1 MSTILTVVPAREHTR
16 SGHPEH
22 AGRVVAV
29 QDLLQHR
36 GVMDFVDRLEPHPVT
51 TDQLLQVH
59 SEQVVE
65 RVYQASLLGGRM
77 LDGDTYTT
85 ADSYRLAR
93 LAAGACAGAV
103 NEILTGGA
111 RNGMALIRPPG
122 HHAERLRS
130 GGFCLFNNVA
140 LAAREAQ
147 RVHGIERVLILD
159 YDIHHGNGTQDI
171 FYEDGSVL
179 FVSLHLFGAFFY
191 PGTGAARETGQ
202 GKGQRTTL
210 NVPLPPYVGD
220 DGYRLLFDE
229 LICPRIDAFRP
240 QLILISAGYDAH
252 WRDPLAHGGLSLTGY
267 AVLVRTLIA
276 LAERHC
282 GGRIL
287 FVLEGGYYLD
297 ALSYGVLNTVYALLG
312 FDQIEDPLGPLP
324 EREADVRELLAMLQQ
339 LHLI

>member
-1 MSTILTVVPAREHTR
+1 MSTILSFVPSREHSR

-22 AGRVVAV
+22 AGRLAAV

-36 GVMDFVDRLEPHPVT
+36 GLLDFVDLLEPEPAMT
-51 TDQLLQVH
+51 AQLQQVH
-59 SEQVVE
+59 SEKVVE

-93 LAAGACAGAV
+93 LAAGACSGAV
-103 NEILTGGA
+103 NEIFQGRAT
-111 RNGMALIRPPG
+111 NGFALVRPPG

-147 RVHGIERVLILD
+147 RAHGVERVLVVD
-159 YDIHHGNGTQDI
+159 FDVHHGNGTQDI
-171 FYEDGSVL
+171 FYDDPSVL
-179 FVSLHLFGAFFY
+179 FVSSHLFGSFFY
-191 PGTGAARETGQ
+191 PGTGAAREIGS
-202 GKGQRTTL
+202 GAGLGTTL
-210 NVPLPPYVGD
+210 NIPLPPLVGD
-220 DGYRLLFDE
+220 VGYRRIFDE
-229 LICPRIDAFRP
+229 LIRPRVDAFRP
-240 QLILISAGYDAH
+240 QFILVSAGYDAH
-252 WRDPLAHGGLSLTGY
+252 WRDPLAHAGLSLTGY
-267 AVLVRTLIA
+267 VTLVHA
-276 LAERHC
+276 LLELANRHC

-287 FVLEGGYYLD
+287 FVLEGGYFLD

-312 FDQIEDPLGPLP
+312 LDQLEDPLGPLP
-324 EREADVRELLAMLQQ
+324 QAEADVGELLALLQQ